1 MRRTTR
7 LLALAAALGSAVVAA
22 CLANPG
28 KTDRIDLV
36 STVEEGGWRWDFY
49 RNRSY
54 PCSISGYQTFL
65 TGTRIGSDPTAAA
78 PLWVRMHGGGVG
90 WFDETGA
97 PMPTAGNKTEES
109 RTKLLGFVDQGLTRD
124 IQDAPEGFRLLV
136 VSMCSHDVYAGGDL
150 PDPNNPN
157 VSADGT
163 PVTVNGL
170 FATKAAIRYTRAA
183 YPTGKFFLHG
193 TSAGSV
199 GTFHVAWALQASGT
213 APAGIV
219 ADSGILNLEWELARI
234 DQGLCTRGGRD
245 AESLPLIAARFHP
258 SIQNPANQPDLLVAG
273 GALDVPILH
282 VWNQGDN
289 NACGDLPMICPLRDG
304 TTEAMGAASC
314 RAENLRR
321 AIAAEGP
328 PSRSLN
334 LGVCVESADH
344 TTACDVHV
352 VTTRKNG
359 VNLDPSLPADY
370 LGAILAWVRARLVDA

>member
-7 LLALAAALGSAVVAA
+7 LLGLAAALGSAAVAA

-36 STVEEGGWRWDFY
+36 STVEEGGWKWDFH

-65 TGTRIGSDPTAAA
+65 IGTRIGSDPTAAA

-109 RTKLLGFVDQGLTRD
+109 RTKLLGFVD
-124 IQDAPEGFRLLV
+124 
-136 VSMCSHDVYAGGDL
+136 H
-150 PDPNNPN
+150 
-157 VSADGT
+157 
-163 PVTVNGL
+163 
-170 FATKAAIRYTRAA
+170 
-183 YPTGKFFLHG
+183 
-193 TSAGSV
+193 
-199 GTFHVAWALQASGT
+199 
-213 APAGIV
+213 
-219 ADSGILNLEWELARI
+219 
-234 DQGLCTRGGRD
+234 GRD

-258 SIQNPANQPDLLVAG
+258 GIQNPANQPDLIVAG

-282 VWNQGDN
+282 VWNQGDD
-289 NACGDLPMICPLRDG
+289 NACGDLPMICPVRDG
-304 TTEAMGAASC
+304 TTEEMGAASC

-328 PSRSLN
+328 ASRSLN

-344 TTACDVHV
+344 ATACDVHV

-370 LGAILAWVRARLVDA
+370 LGAILAWVRARLADA